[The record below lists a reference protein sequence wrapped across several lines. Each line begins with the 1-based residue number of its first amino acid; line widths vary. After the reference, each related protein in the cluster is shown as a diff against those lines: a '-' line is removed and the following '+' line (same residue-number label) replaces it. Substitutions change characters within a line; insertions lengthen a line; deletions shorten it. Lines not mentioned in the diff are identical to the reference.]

1 MAYSNIQPITTSN
14 TFDHWRLV
22 TNQLTDAANTLYT
35 GAFVKDAGS
44 MTIANGPLNLTN
56 ATGTMLSV
64 TANASIGG
72 ILTVGGAISAASIS
86 VTGQPSFTSVLPVLY
101 TSNTIVLRSGVAGVG
116 NGYFRVGQGTSL
128 YANADLFFDSTTN
141 VWRMTANS
149 ANISATFAILSSAN
163 IIDSALSTATYAAAS
178 ANIANSLYSTVG
190 IAANTTRITAN
201 SGAVLYSRGINFN
214 NSSSIIVNI
223 SDGAGSASGNA
234 NVTFTV
240 VGGGSSGAQG
250 PSGPTGAQGPSG
262 PTGVQGPS
270 GPTGVQGPSGPT
282 GAQGPSGPTGSTGSQ
297 GPSGPAGTP
306 WGGGTFTGAVTFNN
320 TATFTDNVA
329 FTSGIYDV
337 PQITVTSAANYHQ
350 NAAGKTIIVNS
361 ASSVTLTFDVA
372 TGSGF
377 AVSVIRKGVGDVV
390 IAASAGVTKLVS
402 SAASSPTKIAWQYS
416 TATVIYTA
424 TNEIVVVG
432 DLA

>member
-250 PSGPTGAQGPSG
+250 PSGPTG
-262 PTGVQGPS
+262 
-270 GPTGVQGPSGPT
+270 
-282 GAQGPSGPTGSTGSQ
+282 STGSQ